1 MKKNDKNNL
10 EEINPYH
17 VDKLSKVPSWLIVL
31 ILKYWA
37 AAAAVFF
44 SAIGGLDIGF
54 DLSEA
59 GNDPI
64 SQMAE
69 TIKLIIFIGLFLA
82 LFMNYIVR
90 PFVRMMNNRRSRTFR
105 FNLINCKGFLSFIL
119 SLLYNLSLSI
129 VLCFII
135 YFLGKH
141 HLIWDPFGTTG
152 GAGIEPFSYAL
163 CYVLVDILCILIKNL
178 IIYIVSRVQYKKQ
191 MIQEI

>member
-1 MKKNDKNNL
+1 MKKNDKNNVK
-10 EEINPYH
+10 EINPYH

-54 DLSEA
+54 DMSQTST
-59 GNDPI
+59 DPI
-64 SQMAE
+64 SEMTK
-69 TIKLIIFIGLFLA
+69 TIQLIVFIGLFLA

-90 PFVRMMNNRRSRTFR
+90 PFIRMMNNRRSRTFR
-105 FNLINCKGFLSFIL
+105 FNLINCKGFLSFVL
-119 SLLYNLSLSI
+119 SLLYNLALSI
-129 VLCFII
+129 VLCFVI

-152 GAGIEPFSYAL
+152 GAGIEPFTYAL
-163 CYVLVDILCILIKNL
+163 CYVLLDILCILIKNI
-178 IIYIVSRVQYKKQ
+178 IIYIVSRIQYKKQ